1 MEDRELSTEEYYRVV
16 RPTKTAGIIGYS
28 TVHLRRLE
36 EAGIFP
42 KRFKLNPNGGKY
54 GACGHYFGWIVDYLK
69 ARAAA
74 RIASEK
80 PEVA

>member
-1 MEDRELSTEEYYRVV
+1 MEDPKLSTEEYYRVL
-16 RPTKTAGIIGYS
+16 RPGETAKMVGYS

-42 KRFKLNPNGGKY
+42 KRFKLNPNGGPY
-54 GACGHYFGWIVDYLK
+54 GACGHYFGVVVGFLQ

-74 RIASEK
+74 RNSA
-80 PEVA
+80 A